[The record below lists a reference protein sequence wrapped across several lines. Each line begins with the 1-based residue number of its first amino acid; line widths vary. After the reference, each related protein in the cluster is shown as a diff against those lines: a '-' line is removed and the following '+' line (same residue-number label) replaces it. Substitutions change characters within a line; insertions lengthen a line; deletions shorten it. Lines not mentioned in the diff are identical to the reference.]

1 MNHIQTFT
9 AQVLH
14 KGSVSE
20 RQLAHVQSDE

>member
-14 KGSVSE
+14 KASISE
-20 RQLAHVQSDE
+20 RRLAHVQSDE